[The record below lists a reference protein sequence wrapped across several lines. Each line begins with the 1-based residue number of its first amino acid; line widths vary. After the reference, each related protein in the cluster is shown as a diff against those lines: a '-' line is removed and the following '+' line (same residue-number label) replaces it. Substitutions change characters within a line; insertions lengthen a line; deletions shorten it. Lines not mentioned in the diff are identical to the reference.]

1 MSSVWNRLT
10 FIHPENQSIRL
21 EFRRDLNEMYRFGVI
36 HKERVKIIERREY
49 RVKEAR
55 VKEKK
60 VYTHIHT
67 HRREG
72 KKHEACC

>member
-36 HKERVKIIERREY
+36 HKERVKIIERRE
-49 RVKEAR
+49 
-55 VKEKK
+55 
-60 VYTHIHT
+60 
-67 HRREG
+67 
-72 KKHEACC
+72 